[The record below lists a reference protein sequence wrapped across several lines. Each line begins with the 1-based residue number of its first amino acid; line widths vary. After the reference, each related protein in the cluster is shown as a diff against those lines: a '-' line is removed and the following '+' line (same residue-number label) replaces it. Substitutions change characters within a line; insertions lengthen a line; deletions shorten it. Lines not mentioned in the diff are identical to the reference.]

1 MAALSEADRKLC
13 LGDKY
18 VERTPAQILAENPP
32 GPVMSFLRKLFS
44 T

>member
-18 VERTPAQILAENPP
+18 VERTPAQILAAHPP
-32 GPVMSFLRKLFS
+32 GRVSVFLRKLFS
-44 T
+44 K

>member
-18 VERTPAQILAENPP
+18 IERTTAQVLAANPP
-32 GPVMSFLRKLFS
+32 GRISKFLRKLFS
-44 T
+44 K